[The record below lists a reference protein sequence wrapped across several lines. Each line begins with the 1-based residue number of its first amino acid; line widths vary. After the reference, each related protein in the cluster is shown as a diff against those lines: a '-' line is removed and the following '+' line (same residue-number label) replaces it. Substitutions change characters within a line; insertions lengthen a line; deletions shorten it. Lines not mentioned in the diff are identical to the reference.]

1 MMTGIGM
8 DAGTRDTIAMI
19 GINIDT
25 GVMGT
30 SIMVKSVANVVKF
43 IVILIIMIKGHPCLS
58 KAQGCPFFL

>member
-19 GINIDT
+19 AINIDT

-30 SIMVKSVANVVKF
+30 STMVKSVANVVKF
-43 IVILIIMIKGHPCLS
+43 IVNPYYHD
-58 KAQGCPFFL
+58 